1 MNYKGWIRLH
11 RKLLDWQ
18 WHDEPNMVALWIHI
32 LLRACYGSNKYHG
45 ITTERGQLATSINAL
60 GAATGISRKTVLR
73 CLRKLM
79 DEGSIQM
86 QGMNGVCTIIT
97 IVNYEQYQE
106 GAENE
111 REKEGDRFNDRE
123 TDDYSEKPKNLG
135 KTMGKS
141 GEKERAKVGQ
151 NYGQNSGQSMGT
163 SWAKE
168 RDRFNDSKT
177 DDYSENAK
185 DYGQNSGQSEG
196 TSWAKGGA
204 TDGQCPGTRIKN
216 IDNTTVVVAVA
227 REDGFRV
234 VPEQA
239 MAALG
244 QALNDTTYQPL
255 ICMRS
260 KMTPETAAG
269 YIPEFAAQVRMKNTT
284 YDNLSKIVDHFANW
298 LANKQT
304 YIINEQRSNADRAS
318 DAANSER
325 ERHNEV
331 VQTAYA
337 LMAGST
343 RDD

>member
-45 ITTERGQLATSINAL
+45 ITTERGQIATSINAIS
-60 GAATGISRKTVLR
+60 AATGISRKTVLWG
-73 CLRKLM
+73 LQKLEK
-79 DEGSIQM
+79 EGSIQM
-86 QGMNGVCTIIT
+86 QGMSGVCTIIT

-111 REKEGDRFNDRE
+111 REKEGDRLNDRE
-123 TDDYSEKPKNLG
+123 TDDCSENPKNFG
-135 KTMGKS
+135 KSLGKS
-141 GEKERAKVGQ
+141 GEKERAKVWQ
-151 NYGQNSGQSMGT
+151 KKGQNSGQSMGT
-163 SWAKE
+163 SLAKE
-168 RDRFNDSKT
+168 GDRLNDRET
-177 DDYSENAK
+177 DDCSENPKNFGKSLGKSMGKSLAK
-185 DYGQNSGQSEG
+185 EG
-196 TSWAKGGA
+196 AKVC
-204 TDGQCPGTRIKN
+204 QCTGTRIKN
-216 IDNTTVVVAVA
+216 IDNTVVVAVA

-304 YIINEQRSNADRAS
+304 YINNEQRSNADRAS